1 MFKKGGIDMSFE
13 MPTAQ
18 KAKERTIS
26 SMKQVVVDYREKMTP
41 EHLSLYSSKLNEI
54 REGIAKEIRHAADDC
69 EREITQF
76 YEAPDTLKENELI
89 FMLHN
94 VEVELL
100 ALGYEVAIRQ
110 SSVNLHVHIS
120 W

>member
-1 MFKKGGIDMSFE
+1 MTFE

-18 KAKERTIS
+18 KAKERTLS
-26 SMKQVVVDYREKMTP
+26 SMEQVVVNYREKMTP
-41 EHLSLYSSKLNEI
+41 EHLALYSSKLNEI
-54 REGIAKEIRHAADDC
+54 REEIAKEIQHAADDC

-76 YEAPDTLKENELI
+76 YDMPDTLKENELI

-94 VEVELL
+94 IEVGLL
-100 ALGYEVAIRQ
+100 ALGYEVAIRR
-110 SSVNLHVHIS
+110 SSLNLHVYIS